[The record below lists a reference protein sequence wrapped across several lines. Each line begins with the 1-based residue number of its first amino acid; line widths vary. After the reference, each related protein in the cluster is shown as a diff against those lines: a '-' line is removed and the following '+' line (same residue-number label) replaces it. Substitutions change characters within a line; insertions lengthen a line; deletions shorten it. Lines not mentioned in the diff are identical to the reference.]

1 MVDGRRGAPEARAC
15 TIPTPEPETDG
26 TFQRLGL
33 EVEMLDS
40 VCCGLAG
47 SFGFEASRYDLSVR
61 IAGERLLPQLAETPP
76 DALLVADG
84 FSCKTQIE
92 ALSDHRPMHV
102 VEAIAEGVRAR
113 TQMVR

>member
-1 MVDGRRGAPEARAC
+1 MARSSRSARGRDA
-15 TIPTPEPETDG
+15 
-26 TFQRLGL
+26 RLG
-33 EVEMLDS
+33 
-40 VCCGLAG
+40 CCGLAG
-47 SFGFEASRYDLSVR
+47 SFGFEASHYDLSVR

-84 FSCKTQIE
+84 FSCKIQIE

>member
-1 MVDGRRGAPEARAC
+1 MVDGRRGAPGARLHGPDTRAGDRWHV
-15 TIPTPEPETDG
+15 PAA
-26 TFQRLGL
+26 RL

-40 VCCGLAG
+40 GGLAG
-47 SFGFEASRYDLSVR
+47 SFGFEASHYDLSVR

-84 FSCKTQIE
+84 FSCKIQIE

-102 VEAIAEGVRAR
+102 VEAIAEGVRAP